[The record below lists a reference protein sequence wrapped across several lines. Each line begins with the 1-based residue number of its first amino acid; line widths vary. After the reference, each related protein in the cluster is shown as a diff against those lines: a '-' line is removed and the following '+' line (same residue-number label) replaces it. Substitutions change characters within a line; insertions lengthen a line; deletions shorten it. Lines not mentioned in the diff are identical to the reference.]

1 MDKVFLHIF
10 FYFSLILFQREY
22 KKQQAQTVHDYRG
35 YQTMDSRVHPDV
47 VRGQKASDLISDVS
61 LNFLSLVASQLT

>member
-1 MDKVFLHIF
+1 MRYLN
-10 FYFSLILFQREY
+10 LQREY
-22 KKQQAQTVHDYRG
+22 TKQQAQTVHDYRG

-61 LNFLSLVASQLT
+61 LKLFHRVDFLKLEIQATAVLFNS

>member
-1 MDKVFLHIF
+1 MKIQKFISQNE
-10 FYFSLILFQREY
+10 YTKQRE
-22 KKQQAQTVHDYRG
+22 QTVHDYRG

-61 LNFLSLVASQLT
+61 LTYYLVWLK